1 MTLKASQSGAAHT
14 AQSDRQSLARLVRC
28 ALREGVFP
36 TRRFDPPRQIRG
48 RS

>member
-1 MTLKASQSGAAHT
+1 MTHKAPQSGPAHT
-14 AQSDRQSLARLVRC
+14 AQIERQALARMVRC

-36 TRRFDPPRQIRG
+36 TRRFDSPRQTRD